1 MPYFLLRLVAPTN
14 FMRLSLMKAAAL
26 GCVLCCE
33 AGYPVPHLASRR
45 FGGFMAGTKLKVT
58 VLYDLWEEE
67 PAPVEEEVPPPR
79 KRAGKKKRKKKPVK
93 HDREEVFEALEK
105 LGHEPSY
112 YVLNGPT
119 QSLVGLAKCGA
130 DLIFN
135 ITESWAGDNTN
146 GLQVTAFLDL
156 LDIPYTGAGPHAH
169 ILAQDKSIA
178 KKMFAFHDIQ
188 SPYFAT
194 AYRGNIDHAHD
205 ISFPLIVKPT
215 SEDGS
220 IGIDAA
226 AVVTSVKEL
235 MERLSYIQTEFDS
248 PALIEEYIE
257 GREIYAAILGNYEN
271 PYPLPLVELDLSK
284 LPKGVPRIA
293 SSDVKF
299 KKDSEAYTLTKSVIA
314 EDLDEETST
323 RLTEIAIK
331 AYRAVRLRDYGR
343 IDMRIS
349 SKGEV
354 YVIEANPNPWL
365 SSAQEFF
372 MAAKKSGLS
381 YTQMIGEIVDL
392 AMARHA

>member
-1 MPYFLLRLVAPTN
+1 
-14 FMRLSLMKAAAL
+14 MKI
-26 GCVLCCE
+26 
-33 AGYPVPHLASRR
+33 
-45 FGGFMAGTKLKVT
+45 T

-67 PAPVEEEVPPPR
+67 PVEVPEEVPTPR
-79 KRAGKKKRKKKPVK
+79 KRKGPAKRKKKPVK
-93 HDREEVFEALEK
+93 HDREEIFEALEK

-112 YVLNGPT
+112 YVLNGRA
-119 QSLVGLAKCGA
+119 QSLLGLAKCGA

-135 ITESWAGDNTN
+135 ITESYAGDNTKEM
-146 GLQVTAFLDL
+146 QVTAFLDM
-156 LDIPYTGAGPHAH
+156 LDIPYTGAGPHAN
-169 ILAQDKSIA
+169 ILAQDKAIA
-178 KKMFAFHDIQ
+178 KKMFAFHGIQ

-194 AYRGNIDHAHD
+194 AFRGHIDHAHD
-205 ISFPLIVKPT
+205 IAFPLIVKPT

-235 MERLSYIQTEFDS
+235 MERISYIQTEFNS

-257 GREIYAAILGNYEN
+257 GREIYAAVLGNYDN
-271 PYPLPLVELDLSK
+271 VYALPLVELDLSK
-284 LPKGVPRIA
+284 LPKGMPRIA
-293 SSDVKF
+293 SQDVKF
-299 KKDSEAYTLTKSVIA
+299 EKDTEAYKLTKSAIA
-314 EDLDEETST
+314 EDLDEETVT
-323 RLTEIAIK
+323 RLSEIAVK
-331 AYRAVRLRDYGR
+331 AYRAVKLRDYGR
-343 IDMRIS
+343 IDMRMS

-365 SSAQEFF
+365 SSAQEFA

>member
-1 MPYFLLRLVAPTN
+1 MTAR
-14 FMRLSLMKAAAL
+14 
-26 GCVLCCE
+26 
-33 AGYPVPHLASRR
+33 
-45 FGGFMAGTKLKVT
+45 KLKIT
-58 VLYDLWEEE
+58 ILYDLWEEE
-67 PAPVEEEVPPPR
+67 PAEVEEEIPAPR
-79 KRAGKKKRKKKPVK
+79 KRKGKTKRKKKPVK
-93 HDREEVFEALEK
+93 EDREQIFDALEK

-112 YVLNGPT
+112 YVLDGRP
-119 QSLVGLAKCGA
+119 QSLFGLAKCGA

-135 ITESWAGDNTN
+135 LIESYAGDDTKEMH
-146 GLQVTAFLDL
+146 VAAFLDML
-156 LDIPYTGAGPHAH
+156 EIPYTGAGPHAVT
-169 ILAQDKSIA
+169 LAQDKSIA
-178 KKMFAFHDIQ
+178 KKMFAFHGIQ

-194 AYRGNIDHAHD
+194 SYRGAIDHAHD

-235 MERLSYIQTEFDS
+235 MERVHYIQTEFDS

-271 PYPLPLVELDLSK
+271 AHALPLVELDLSK
-284 LPKGVPRIA
+284 LPEGMAKIA
-293 SSDVKF
+293 SMDVKF
-299 KKDSEAYTLTKSVIA
+299 MKDTDAYRLTKSAIA
-314 EDLDEETST
+314 DDLDEETEAK
-323 RLTEIAIK
+323 LTETALK
-331 AYRAVRLRDYGR
+331 AYRAVKLRDYGR
-343 IDMRIS
+343 IDMRLS

-365 SSAQEFF
+365 SGGQEFA

-392 AMARHA
+392 AMARQG

>member
-1 MPYFLLRLVAPTN
+1 MT
-14 FMRLSLMKAAAL
+14 
-26 GCVLCCE
+26 
-33 AGYPVPHLASRR
+33 
-45 FGGFMAGTKLKVT
+45 GGKLKVT

-67 PAPVEEEVPPPR
+67 PAEVPEEAPAPR
-79 KRAGKKKRKKKPVK
+79 KRKGPKKRKKKPVK
-93 HDREEVFEALEK
+93 HDREEIFEALEK

-112 YVLNGPT
+112 YVLDGRP

-135 ITESWAGDNTN
+135 LTESYAGDDTKEMH
-146 GLQVTAFLDL
+146 VTAFLDM

-169 ILAQDKSIA
+169 TLAQDKSIA
-178 KKMFAFHDIQ
+178 KKMFAFYGIQ

-194 AYRGNIDHAHD
+194 SYRGTIDHAHD

-235 MERLSYIQTEFDS
+235 MERVHYIQTEFDS

-257 GREIYAAILGNYEN
+257 GREIYASILGSYESAHA
-271 PYPLPLVELDLSK
+271 LPLVEIDLSK
-284 LPKGVPRIA
+284 LPKGMPRIA
-293 SSDVKF
+293 SQDVKF
-299 KKDSEAYTLTKSVIA
+299 EKDTEAYKLTKSAIA
-314 EDLDEETST
+314 DDLDEETVTKLSET
-323 RLTEIAIK
+323 AIR
-331 AYRAVRLRDYGR
+331 AYRAVKLRDYGR
-343 IDMRIS
+343 IDMRLS

-354 YVIEANPNPWL
+354 FVIEANPNPWL
-365 SSAQEFF
+365 SSGQEFA

-392 AMARHA
+392 AMGRQG